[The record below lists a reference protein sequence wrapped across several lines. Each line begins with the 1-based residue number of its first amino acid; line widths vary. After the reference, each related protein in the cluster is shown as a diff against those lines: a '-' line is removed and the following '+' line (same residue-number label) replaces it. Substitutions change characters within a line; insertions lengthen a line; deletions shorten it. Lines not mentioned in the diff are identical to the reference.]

1 MTGSIVSVLC
11 ARILFCTKS
20 CLKKNYSH
28 KFFFPLSG
36 LTSNSLLLN
45 QSSFNSSVPLSL
57 EHHLIISVI
66 MPATPKVPPLHHNRT
81 WPEQKEK
88 KRLGSF
94 WNAFLVFSYL
104 PSLPL
109 KEFHKS
115 SDHTQAVSLICFTYS
130 PTMTYNFLPCTMLSV
145 EIRKTNGK
153 AKQLRA

>member
-11 ARILFCTKS
+11 VRILFCTS

-28 KFFFPLSG
+28 KFFFPRSG

-45 QSSFNSSVPLSL
+45 QSSFNSGVPLSL

-81 WPEQKEK
+81 WPEQKGK

-130 PTMTYNFLPCTMLSV
+130 PTMTYNFLPCKMLSV